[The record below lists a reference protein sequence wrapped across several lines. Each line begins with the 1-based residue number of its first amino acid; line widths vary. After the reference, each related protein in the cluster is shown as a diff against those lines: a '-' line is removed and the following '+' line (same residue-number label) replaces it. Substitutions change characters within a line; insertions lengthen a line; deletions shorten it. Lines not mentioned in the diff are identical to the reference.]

1 MNIRPETLDDIPAI
15 YDVNKLAFDGQEA
28 EAGLVDAIR
37 GGESFIPGLSLV
49 AEEDG
54 RIVGHIL
61 FSRIWI
67 ETEERR
73 LPAIAL
79 APMAVRPEFQNQG
92 IGSALIRRGLEECR
106 RLGETIVI
114 VLGHKRYYPRFGFSP
129 ELAKGIECPFGDVG
143 EAWMALELVP
153 GALGGMRGRA
163 VYPPA
168 FEGV

>member
-15 YDVNKLAFDGQEA
+15 YDVNKSAFDGGEA
-28 EAGLVDAIR
+28 EARLVDAVR
-37 GGESFIPGLSLV
+37 GCESFIPGLSLV
-49 AEEDG
+49 AEEEG
-54 RIVGHIL
+54 RVAGHIL

-67 ETEERR
+67 EMEEER

-163 VYPPA
+163 VYLPA